1 MPPDILH
8 LILEQVVDR
17 IKTNAR
23 LRLSKNPTENI
34 WAYYNIIKIM
44 PIVLEDF
51 LMVILTIPLI
61 DASLDM
67 NLYKVHNLPMIHPDI
82 GIQAEYIL
90 EGQYLATLM
99 NGMYAT
105 IPQETDI
112 KLCKMFTG
120 HLCILNEPLC
130 PTDRIDW
137 CMYALFTNDL
147 EKMRKNCIIKPK
159 VCLTNLAHS
168 LDGYLWAISSIG
180 AEKLQIC
187 CVHQTRVVTIP
198 PPLHIIDIGNGCEAF
213 STNIYIPAK
222 SELTATFQSVTH
234 SQFFL
239 KYNLKYQNLTS
250 FVVFYAIRQYELTEQ
265 DKTKLCSKVSMLEPM
280 PMGLFEQELTRIDE
294 DYPYTLP
301 IPVMSSMLMG
311 SMCSSLVILGV
322 IIVFCLKHRK

>member
-1 MPPDILH
+1 M
-8 LILEQVVDR
+8 
-17 IKTNAR
+17 
-23 LRLSKNPTENI
+23 
-34 WAYYNIIKIM
+34 
-44 PIVLEDF
+44 
-51 LMVILTIPLI
+51 
-61 DASLDM
+61 
-67 NLYKVHNLPMIHPDI
+67 
-82 GIQAEYIL
+82 
-90 EGQYLATLM
+90 
-99 NGMYAT
+99 
-105 IPQETDI
+105 
-112 KLCKMFTG
+112 
-120 HLCILNEPLC
+120 
-130 PTDRIDW
+130 
-137 CMYALFTNDL
+137 
-147 EKMRKNCIIKPK
+147 
-159 VCLTNLAHS
+159 
-168 LDGYLWAISSIG
+168 WAISSIG

-222 SELTATFQSVTH
+222 SELTTTFQSVTH

-280 PMGLFEQELTRIDE
+280 PMGPFEQELTHINE